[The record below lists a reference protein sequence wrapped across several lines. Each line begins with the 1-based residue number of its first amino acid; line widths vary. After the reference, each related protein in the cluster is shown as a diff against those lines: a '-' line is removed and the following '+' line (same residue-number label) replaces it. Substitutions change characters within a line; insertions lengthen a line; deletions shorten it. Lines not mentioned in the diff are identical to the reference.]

1 MNFTPASL
9 VYEFSD
15 STMMRILICLTLV
28 LLTSVLK
35 ICAQRKAVFIILDGI
50 SADVVERVETPI
62 LDEIAEQ
69 GGYTR
74 AYVGGEKDGYSQSP
88 TISAVGYNHLL
99 TGTWTNKHNVWDN
112 DIKEPNYHYW
122 NIFRI
127 VKAVKPQLK
136 TAIFSTWL
144 DNRTKLIGENLEQ
157 AGGIKLD
164 YSFDGF
170 ENDETRFP
178 HDSDRKF
185 IAAIDE
191 LVSSEAGRYIAENG
205 PDLSWVYLEF
215 TDDMGHMYGDSP
227 QYFEAIKKAD
237 AQVGKVWAAIQERQ
251 KKYGEEWII
260 MVTTDHGR
268 DAETGKNHGKQSE
281 RERTIWI
288 TTNASPLNDRFRQTP
303 AMVDIMPSILEF
315 MQIEI
320 PATTKAEIDGVPF
333 IGNISIS
340 NLRAIRTGNT
350 LELTWDAIDKKGV
363 AEIFISTTNLF
374 KDGKT
379 DDYTKLASVKVSQ
392 QKVLLDVKKFESDF
406 YKILLKAPH
415 NWCNTWIVHS
425 SN

>member
-1 MNFTPASL
+1 
-9 VYEFSD
+9 
-15 STMMRILICLTLV
+15 MRIRQCLTLL
-28 LLTSVLK
+28 LLTIASNL
-35 ICAQRKAVFIILDGI
+35 CAQRKAVFVILDGI
-50 SADVVERVETPI
+50 SADVVEKVETPI
-62 LDEIAEQ
+62 LDEIAKQ

-127 VKAVKPQLK
+127 VKTVKPELK

-144 DNRTKLIGENLEQ
+144 DNRTKLIGENLAQ

-170 ENDETRFP
+170 ENDEKRFP

-215 TDDMGHMYGDSP
+215 TDDMGHKYGDSP
-227 QYFEAIKKAD
+227 PYFDAIRKAD
-237 AQVGKVWAAIQERQ
+237 AQVGKLWEAIQERE
-251 KKYGEEWII
+251 KKFGEEWMIVI
-260 MVTTDHGR
+260 TTDHGR
-268 DAETGKNHGKQSE
+268 DQETGKNHGKQSD

-288 TTNASPLNDRFRQTP
+288 TTNVSPLNDRFRQTP
-303 AMVDIMPSILEF
+303 AMVDIMPSILGF
-315 MQIEI
+315 MRIEI
-320 PATTKAEIDGVPF
+320 PDRVRAEVDGVPF
-333 IGNISIS
+333 IGDISIS
-340 NLRAIRTGNT
+340 NLSAIRTGDM
-350 LELTWDAIDKKGV
+350 LELTWDAIDKKGI
-363 AEIFISTTNLF
+363 AEIFISTTNHF
-374 KDGKT
+374 KEGKS
-379 DDYTKLASVKVSQ
+379 DEYIKLASAKVSQ
-392 QKVLLDVKKFESDF
+392 QRVRLNVNKFESDF
-406 YKILLKAPH
+406 YKILVKAPH
-415 NWCNTWIVHS
+415 NWSNTWIVPPS
-425 SN
+425 K